1 MPSEKTL
8 CCLKKSLGCVQPC
21 SRALGEAS
29 GIPAWIRGSPSSQ
42 LCLSVLEL
50 EAVGLSPWQ
59 FGGPTL
65 SSGVPAQPEAD
76 SGDLGRA
83 PLWLSLEK
91 DVLLPSLLTKAS
103 LSLSSCGVKAAS
115 GWEKFQE
122 NNSFHEPET
131 LLLVCWF
138 IF

>member
-1 MPSEKTL
+1 MKAV
-8 CCLKKSLGCVQPC
+8 CL
-21 SRALGEAS
+21 A
-29 GIPAWIRGSPSSQ
+29 
-42 LCLSVLEL
+42 
-50 EAVGLSPWQ
+50 PWQ

-65 SSGVPAQPEAD
+65 SSRVPALPGAD
-76 SGDLGRA
+76 RGDLGRA

-91 DVLLPSLLTKAS
+91 DIFLPALLTKAS
-103 LSLSSCGVKAAS
+103 LSLSSCGVEVAS

-122 NNSFHEPET
+122 KNSFHEPET